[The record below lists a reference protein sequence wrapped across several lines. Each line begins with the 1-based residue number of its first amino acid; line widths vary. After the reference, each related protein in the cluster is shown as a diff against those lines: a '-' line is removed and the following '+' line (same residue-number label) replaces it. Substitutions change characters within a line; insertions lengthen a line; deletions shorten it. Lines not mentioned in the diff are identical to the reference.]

1 MDLEPAQGGGVSGK
15 GSGGELGRG
24 DGDRRIGV
32 GHDLIGS
39 LDSGVGH
46 AGDARTGTQESR
58 LRIAA
63 LGGGVFVV
71 VQKLAFGVDERPG
84 LDELSQ
90 GDAQERGGMLLELG
104 FGESRLFE
112 RRDFGT
118 FKERLRSLAVEEI
131 GQAGE
136 GLPRVGG
143 GWFGPSGSGR
153 FSASGGV
160 HTPQKIAAYIKRARR
175 KYSCLYLFFKE
186 GIRTGRKLTV
196 Y

>member
-1 MDLEPAQGGGVSGK
+1 MLE
-15 GSGGELGRG
+15 E
-24 DGDRRIGV
+24 
-32 GHDLIGS
+32 
-39 LDSGVGH
+39 
-46 AGDARTGTQESR
+46 
-58 LRIAA
+58 
-63 LGGGVFVV
+63 F
-71 VQKLAFGVDERPG
+71 
-84 LDELSQ
+84 
-90 GDAQERGGMLLELG
+90 G

-112 RRDFGT
+112 GRDFGT

-160 HTPQKIAAYIKRARR
+160 HTPKKIAAYIKRARR

-186 GIRTGRKLTV
+186 GIRTGHQLTCIIINKLILSKRKAYKPV
-196 Y
+196 IYKSDRRIYPQSG